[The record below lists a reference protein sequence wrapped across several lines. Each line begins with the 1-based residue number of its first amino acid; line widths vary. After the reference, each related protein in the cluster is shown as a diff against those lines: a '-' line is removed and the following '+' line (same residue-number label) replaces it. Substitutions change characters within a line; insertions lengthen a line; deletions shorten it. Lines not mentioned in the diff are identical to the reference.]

1 MSISSINYSSS
12 VLGSQIRNINQQL
25 TDLSTQLSTG
35 KLSQN
40 YSGMGTNEGF
50 AIAGRAQ
57 LSNIA
62 AYTDTMTN
70 VNVSINLANTA
81 LQSLTTIRNTV
92 QTGSANTAQDLN
104 VDGQTVA
111 QNTAA
116 AQFGSMVG
124 VLNTQSG
131 NRYLF
136 SGTAFNTPSV
146 ANAGDIING
155 TTTQAGFKTVM
166 AERQAADLGA
176 NGMGRLVLTTPQP
189 TPSSVKVSEDFAASP
204 FGLKIAAVS
213 STLTG
218 ATVSGPS
225 GSPVS
230 FSVDLNGVN
239 PKNGDKLSVQFT
251 LPDGSTEQIDL
262 TASTATPTPVGSFA
276 IDPGNPNVVPVV
288 PPDPNITATNL
299 NTALNTAIKKLAG
312 TSLVA
317 ASAITAGDNFFNTAG
332 SATANVAATGNL
344 RSYTSTTGTGSV
356 ALQDSALAIAST
368 TTSLDSSAT
377 PHLNGTILNALAN
390 APTGTTLTITGASGA
405 HTITFDPTVT
415 TVTTTAS
422 GNTTIGLAS
431 GSAAKVSDILNAIA
445 TAAGIPAANV
455 TLSAGGN
462 IQIATGTGTDVAVTG
477 GAAATALGLSS
488 VTRGSVASTPQI
500 TGSTVLSGIATT
512 GGPEVL
518 SAAFQAG
525 SAGPPAVNPDTIT
538 VNGQTLTFVASG
550 ASGPNQINIT
560 DNITTLLGKIDQI
573 TGTTKPST
581 IHGGVIT
588 INTDDPG
595 SLNITSSNSTAFAA
609 LGFTTSP
616 VTAAKAPLR
625 VGSSP
630 LGSATTL
637 VNGSATTV
645 QWYLGNDGPG
655 SPRSTAM
662 ARVDDSVT
670 VQYGAQANEDAI
682 RKELQAV
689 AVFGTFSTSPTGQ
702 YSGGQVAALSL
713 RVTQALTKQPGEQRI
728 EDIQTDIAMAQ
739 NTMKDAGTR
748 QTQAKAQLQTIIDQA
763 ESASPDQVASEIL
776 SLQNALQASYQVTSN
791 LAQLSLVKFL

>member
-12 VLGSQIRNINQQL
+12 VLGSQIRNINTQL

-50 AIAGRAQ
+50 AIASRSQ

-81 LQSLTTIRNTV
+81 LQALTTIRNTV

-104 VDGQTVA
+104 VNGQTVA

-124 VLNTQSG
+124 VLNTQAG

-136 SGTAFNTPSV
+136 SGTAVNTQPV
-146 ANAGDIING
+146 ADAGDIING
-155 TTTQAGFKTVM
+155 TTTQAGFKTVL
-166 AERQAADLGA
+166 AERQAADLGT
-176 NGMGRLVLTTPQP
+176 GTGRLVQTTL
-189 TPSSVKVSEDFAASP
+189 PSGAVQVSEDSAGSP

-218 ATVSGPS
+218 ATVTGPS

-230 FSVDLNGVN
+230 FSVDLNGTN
-239 PKNGDKLSVQFT
+239 PNNGDKLSVKFT

-276 IDPGNPNVVPVV
+276 IDASIPVNPAN
-288 PPDPNITATNL
+288 TQTSL
-299 NTALNTAIKKLAG
+299 NTTLNTAITKLAN
-312 TSLVA
+312 TALVA
-317 ASAITAGDNFFNTAG
+317 ASAVTAGDNFFNTAS
-332 SATANVAATGNL
+332 SAIGTPVNNQAAT
-344 RSYTSTTGTGSV
+344 
-356 ALQDSALAIAST
+356 
-368 TTSLDSSAT
+368 
-377 PHLNGTILNALAN
+377 P
-390 APTGTTLTITGASGA
+390 APVTGA
-405 HTITFDPTVT
+405 
-415 TVTTTAS
+415 
-422 GNTTIGLAS
+422 
-431 GSAAKVSDILNAIA
+431 
-445 TAAGIPAANV
+445 
-455 TLSAGGN
+455 
-462 IQIATGTGTDVAVTG
+462 
-477 GAAATALGLSS
+477 
-488 VTRGSVASTPQI
+488 
-500 TGSTVLSGIATT
+500 TVLSGASPSDSISP
-512 GGPEVL
+512 GFV
-518 SAAFQAG
+518 AG
-525 SAGPPAVNPDTIT
+525 DTIT
-538 VNGQTLTFVASG
+538 VNGTTLSFVSSGATGNQLNVGDSIQTLMS
-550 ASGPNQINIT
+550 
-560 DNITTLLGKIDQI
+560 KIDQI
-573 TGTTKPST
+573 TGASKPST
-581 IHGGVIT
+581 VHGGSIT
-588 INTDDPG
+588 INTDDAASLSITTSNTGALG
-595 SLNITSSNSTAFAA
+595 SLGFAST
-609 LGFTTSP
+609 P
-616 VTAAKAPLR
+616 VTATQPPLR

-630 LGSATTL
+630 ASSATTL

-645 QWYLGNDGPG
+645 KWYQGNDGPG

-689 AVFGTFSTSPTGQ
+689 AVFGTFSTSPAGQ

-713 RVTQALTKQPGEQRI
+713 RVTQALTKQPGQQRI
-728 EDIQTDIAMAQ
+728 EDIQTDLAMSQ
-739 NTMKDAGTR
+739 NTMKDASSR

-791 LAQLSLVKFL
+791 LSQLSLVKFL

>member
-62 AYTDTMTN
+62 AYTDTITN

-81 LQSLTTIRNTV
+81 LQSLTKIRNTV

-104 VDGQTVA
+104 VNGQTVA

-124 VLNTQSG
+124 VLNTQTG

-136 SGTAFNTPSV
+136 SGTAVNTQSV
-146 ANAGDIING
+146 ADAGDIING
-155 TTTQAGFKTVM
+155 TTTQAGFKAVM

-176 NGMGRLVLTTPQP
+176 TGMGRLVQTQP
-189 TPSSVKVSEDFAASP
+189 TPSSVQVSEDVAGSP
-204 FGLKIAAVS
+204 FGLKIKAVS

-218 ATVSGPS
+218 ATVTGPS

-230 FSVDLNGVN
+230 FSVDLNGTN
-239 PKNGDKLSVQFT
+239 PSNGDKLSVQFT
-251 LPDGSTEQIDL
+251 LPDGTTEQIDL
-262 TASTATPTPVGSFA
+262 TASTATPTPLGSFA
-276 IDPGNPNVVPVV
+276 IDASVPVNPN
-288 PPDPNITATNL
+288 NTAANL
-299 NTALNTAIKKLAG
+299 NTALNTAIKKLSN

-317 ASAITAGDNFFNTAG
+317 ASAVTAGDNFFNTA
-332 SATANVAATGNL
+332 
-344 RSYTSTTGTGSV
+344 
-356 ALQDSALAIAST
+356 
-368 TTSLDSSAT
+368 SSAIGT
-377 PHLNGTILNALAN
+377 PKSNQA
-390 APTGTTLTITGASGA
+390 APPAPISG
-405 HTITFDPTVT
+405 
-415 TVTTTAS
+415 
-422 GNTTIGLAS
+422 
-431 GSAAKVSDILNAIA
+431 
-445 TAAGIPAANV
+445 
-455 TLSAGGN
+455 
-462 IQIATGTGTDVAVTG
+462 
-477 GAAATALGLSS
+477 ATALSGTSPS
-488 VTRGSVASTPQI
+488 DSISPGFVA
-500 TGSTVLSGIATT
+500 G
-512 GGPEVL
+512 
-518 SAAFQAG
+518 
-525 SAGPPAVNPDTIT
+525 DTIT
-538 VNGQTLTFVASG
+538 VNGTTLTFVSSG
-550 ASGPNQINIT
+550 ATGNQLNVGDSIQ
-560 DNITTLLGKIDQI
+560 TLMSKIDQI
-573 TGTTKPST
+573 TGTSKPST
-581 IHGGVIT
+581 IHGGSIT
-588 INTDDPG
+588 INTDDAAT
-595 SLNITSSNSTAFAA
+595 LNITSSNTGA
-609 LGFTTSP
+609 LGSLGFSATP
-616 VTAAKAPLR
+616 VTATQPPLR

-630 LGSATTL
+630 ASSATTL

-645 QWYLGNDGPG
+645 KWYLGNDGPG

-670 VQYGAQANEDAI
+670 VQYGAQADEDAI
-682 RKELQAV
+682 RRQLQAI

-702 YSGGQVAALSL
+702 YSGGQVSALSL
-713 RVTQALTKQPGEQRI
+713 RVTQALTQQPGQQRI

-739 NTMKDAGTR
+739 NTMKDASTR

-763 ESASPDQVASEIL
+763 ESAPPDQVASEIL
-776 SLQNALQASYQVTSN
+776 ALQNALQASYQVTSK

>member
-12 VLGSQIRNINQQL
+12 ILGSQIRNINQQL

-62 AYTDTMTN
+62 AYTDTITN

-81 LQSLTTIRNTV
+81 LQSLTKIRSTV
-92 QTGSANTAQDLN
+92 QTGAANTAQDLN
-104 VDGQTVA
+104 VNGQTIA

-124 VLNTQSG
+124 VLNTQTG

-136 SGTAFNTPSV
+136 SGTAISAPSV

-176 NGMGRLVLTTPQP
+176 NGMGRLVQTQP
-189 TPSSVKVSEDFAASP
+189 TPSSIQVSEDAAGSP
-204 FGLKIAAVS
+204 FGLKLKAVS

-218 ATVSGPS
+218 ATITGPS

-230 FSVDLNGVN
+230 FAVDLNGVN
-239 PKNGDKLSVQFT
+239 PNNGDKLSVQFT

-262 TASTATPTPVGSFA
+262 TASTATPTPLGSFA
-276 IDPGNPNVVPVV
+276 IDASTPVNPTN
-288 PPDPNITATNL
+288 TANNL
-299 NTALNTAIKKLAG
+299 NAALNTAITKLAN

-317 ASAITAGDNFFNTAG
+317 ASAIVAGDNFFNTA
-332 SATANVAATGNL
+332 
-344 RSYTSTTGTGSV
+344 
-356 ALQDSALAIAST
+356 
-368 TTSLDSSAT
+368 SSAIGT
-377 PHLNGTILNALAN
+377 PVSNQA
-390 APTGTTLTITGASGA
+390 AP
-405 HTITFDPTVT
+405 
-415 TVTTTAS
+415 
-422 GNTTIGLAS
+422 
-431 GSAAKVSDILNAIA
+431 
-445 TAAGIPAANV
+445 PAP
-455 TLSAGGN
+455 
-462 IQIATGTGTDVAVTG
+462 VTG
-477 GAAATALGLSS
+477 ATALSGASPS
-488 VTRGSVASTPQI
+488 DSISPGFVA
-500 TGSTVLSGIATT
+500 G
-512 GGPEVL
+512 
-518 SAAFQAG
+518 
-525 SAGPPAVNPDTIT
+525 DTIT
-538 VNGQTLTFVASG
+538 VNGTTLTFVSSG
-550 ASGPNQINIT
+550 ATGNQLNLT
-560 DNITTLLGKIDQI
+560 DSIQNLLGKIDQI
-573 TGTTKPST
+573 TGTSKPST
-581 IHGGVIT
+581 VHGGSIT
-588 INTDDPG
+588 INTDDAA
-595 SLNITSSNSTAFAA
+595 SLNITSSNTGA
-609 LGFTTSP
+609 LGSLGFSATP
-616 VTAAKAPLR
+616 VTATQPPLR

-630 LGSATTL
+630 ASSATTL

-645 QWYLGNDGPG
+645 EWYLGNDGPG
-655 SPRSTAM
+655 SARSTAM

-682 RKELQAV
+682 RRQLQAI

-713 RVTQALTKQPGEQRI
+713 RTTQALTQQPGQQRI

-739 NTMKDAGTR
+739 NTMKDASTR

-763 ESASPDQVASEIL
+763 ESASPDEVASQL
-776 SLQNALQASYQVTSN
+776 LALQNALQASYQVTSN

>member
-62 AYTDTMTN
+62 AYTDTITN

-81 LQSLTTIRNTV
+81 LQSLTKIRSTV

-104 VDGQTVA
+104 VNGQTVA

-124 VLNTQSG
+124 VLNTQTG

-136 SGTAFNTPSV
+136 SGTAINTQPV

-166 AERQAADLGA
+166 AERQAADLGD
-176 NGMGRLVLTTPQP
+176 GLGRLVMSQP
-189 TPSSVKVSEDFAASP
+189 TPTSVKVAEDNATSP
-204 FGLKIAAVS
+204 FGMKISAVS

-218 ATVSGPS
+218 ATLTGPG

-230 FSVDLNGVN
+230 FSVDFGATPPND
-239 PKNGDKLSVQFT
+239 GDKFSVQFT
-251 LPDGSTEQIDL
+251 LPDGTTEQIDL
-262 TASTATPTPVGSFA
+262 TATTATPVPAGNFA
-276 IDPGNPNVVPVV
+276 IDMGTTTPPT
-288 PPDPNITATNL
+288 PPDPVKTATNF

-317 ASAITAGDNFFNTAG
+317 ASAVTAGDNFFNTVG
-332 SATANVAATGNL
+332 SATANVAAINQA
-344 RSYTSTTGTGSV
+344 TS
-356 ALQDSALAIAST
+356 
-368 TTSLDSSAT
+368 
-377 PHLNGTILNALAN
+377 
-390 APTGTTLTITGASGA
+390 APATGATKLSV
-405 HTITFDPTVT
+405 TSPT
-415 TVTTTAS
+415 
-422 GNTTIGLAS
+422 
-431 GSAAKVSDILNAIA
+431 DDAISPGF
-445 TAAGIPAANV
+445 AAG
-455 TLSAGGN
+455 
-462 IQIATGTGTDVAVTG
+462 
-477 GAAATALGLSS
+477 
-488 VTRGSVASTPQI
+488 
-500 TGSTVLSGIATT
+500 
-512 GGPEVL
+512 
-518 SAAFQAG
+518 
-525 SAGPPAVNPDTIT
+525 DTIT
-538 VNGQTLTFVASG
+538 VNGTKLTFVASG
-550 ASGPNQINIT
+550 ATGNQLNVDDSIQ
-560 DNITTLLGKIDQI
+560 TLLDKVDQI
-573 TGTTKPST
+573 TGTSKPST

-595 SLNITSSNSTAFAA
+595 SLNVSTSNSTAFTA
-609 LGFTTSP
+609 LGFTSSP

-625 VGSSP
+625 VDP
-630 LGSATTL
+630 SATTL
-637 VNGSATTV
+637 VNGSANTV
-645 QWYLGNDGPG
+645 KWYQGNDGPG

-682 RKELQAV
+682 RRQLQAI
-689 AVFGTFSTSPTGQ
+689 AVFGTFSTSPTGP

-713 RVTQALTKQPGEQRI
+713 RTTQALTQQPGQQRV

-739 NTMKDAGTR
+739 NTMKDASTR

-763 ESASPDQVASEIL
+763 ESASPEQVASQIL
-776 SLQNALQASYQVTSN
+776 ALQNALQASYQVTSN

>member
-1 MSISSINYSSS
+1 MSISSINYGSS
-12 VLGSQIRNINQQL
+12 VLGAQIRNINQQL

-50 AIAGRAQ
+50 AIAGRSQ

-92 QTGSANTAQDLN
+92 QTGSATTAQDLN
-104 VDGQTVA
+104 VNGQTVA

-136 SGTAFNTPSV
+136 SGTAFNTQPV

-155 TTTQAGFKTVM
+155 TTTQAGLKTVM
-166 AERQAADLGA
+166 AERRAADLGA
-176 NGMGRLVLTTPQP
+176 NGMGRLVQTQP
-189 TPSSVKVSEDFAASP
+189 TASSVQVSEDVAGSP

-218 ATVSGPS
+218 ATVTGPS

-239 PKNGDKLSVQFT
+239 PSNGDKLSVQFT

-262 TASTATPTPVGSFA
+262 TASSATPTPVGSFA
-276 IDPGNPNVVPVV
+276 IDASVPVNPN
-288 PPDPNITATNL
+288 NTAANL
-299 NTALNTAIKKLAG
+299 NTALNTAISKLAN

-317 ASAITAGDNFFNTAG
+317 ASAVTAGDNFFNTAS
-332 SATANVAATGNL
+332 SAAGTAVNNQAAT
-344 RSYTSTTGTGSV
+344 
-356 ALQDSALAIAST
+356 
-368 TTSLDSSAT
+368 
-377 PHLNGTILNALAN
+377 P
-390 APTGTTLTITGASGA
+390 APITGATTLSGA
-405 HTITFDPTVT
+405 SP
-415 TVTTTAS
+415 
-422 GNTTIGLAS
+422 
-431 GSAAKVSDILNAIA
+431 SDSISPGFV
-445 TAAGIPAANV
+445 AGD
-455 TLSAGGN
+455 S
-462 IQIATGTGTDVAVTG
+462 
-477 GAAATALGLSS
+477 
-488 VTRGSVASTPQI
+488 
-500 TGSTVLSGIATT
+500 
-512 GGPEVL
+512 
-518 SAAFQAG
+518 
-525 SAGPPAVNPDTIT
+525 IT
-538 VNGQTLTFVASG
+538 VNGTTLTFVASG
-550 ASGPNQINIT
+550 ATGNQLNVGDSIQ
-560 DNITTLLGKIDQI
+560 TLMSKIDAI
-573 TGTTKPST
+573 TGTSKPST
-581 IHGGVIT
+581 IHGGSIT
-588 INTDDPG
+588 IRTDDAA
-595 SLNITSSNSTAFAA
+595 SLNITSSNSGAMNS
-609 LGFTTSP
+609 LGFSSTP
-616 VTAAKAPLR
+616 VTATQPPLR

-630 LGSATTL
+630 ASSATTL
-637 VNGSATTV
+637 VNGSASTV
-645 QWYLGNDGPG
+645 KWYTGNDGPG
-655 SPRSTAM
+655 SPRSTAA

-682 RKELQAV
+682 RKQLQAV

-702 YSGGQVAALSL
+702 YAGGQVAALSL
-713 RVTQALTKQPGEQRI
+713 RTTQALTKQPGEQKI
-728 EDIQTDIAMAQ
+728 EDIQTDLAMAQ

-748 QTQAKAQLQTIIDQA
+748 QTQAKAQLQSIIDQA
-763 ESASPDQVASEIL
+763 ESASPDQVASQLL
-776 SLQNALQASYQVTSN
+776 SLQNALQASYQITSN

>member
-1 MSISSINYSSS
+1 MSINSINYSSS
-12 VLGSQIRNINQQL
+12 ILGSQIRNINQQL

-62 AYTDTMTN
+62 AYTDTITN
-70 VNVSINLANTA
+70 VNVNINLANTA

-92 QTGSANTAQDLN
+92 QTGSATSAQDLN
-104 VDGQTVA
+104 VNGQTVA

-136 SGTAFNTPSV
+136 SGTAFNTQSV

-155 TTTQAGFKTVM
+155 TTTQAGLKTVM

-176 NGMGRLVLTTPQP
+176 NGMGRLVQSTLPSGAIQVQEDSP
-189 TPSSVKVSEDFAASP
+189 TSP

-218 ATVSGPS
+218 ATITGPS

-230 FSVDLNGVN
+230 FSVNLNGVN
-239 PKNGDKLSVQFT
+239 PKNGDKFSVQFT

-276 IDPGNPNVVPVV
+276 IDASTPVNPAN
-288 PPDPNITATNL
+288 TSANL
-299 NTALNTAIKKLAG
+299 NTALNTAITKLAN

-317 ASAITAGDNFFNTAG
+317 ASAVTAGDNFFNTVG
-332 SATANVAATGNL
+332 SATANVAAPGNL
-344 RSYTSTTGTGSV
+344 LSYTSTTGTGSV
-356 ALQDSALAIAST
+356 ALQDSASAAAST
-368 TTSLDSSAT
+368 TTSLDPSAT
-377 PHLNGTILNALAN
+377 PHLNNTVLTALAN

-405 HTITFDPTVT
+405 HTITFDPTAT
-415 TVTTTAS
+415 TVTTAS

-431 GSAAKVSDILNAIA
+431 GSAAKASDILNAIA
-445 TAAGIPAANV
+445 TAAGVPSANV
-455 TLSAGGN
+455 TLSASGN

-488 VTRGSVASTPQI
+488 VTRGNVSSTPPI
-500 TGSTVLSGIATT
+500 TGSTVLSGAAIA

-518 SAAFQAG
+518 STAFQAG
-525 SAGPPAVNPDTIT
+525 SAGPPVVSPDTIT

-550 ASGPNQINIT
+550 ATGPNQINIT

-595 SLNITSSNSTAFAA
+595 SLNITSSNGAAFGA

-630 LGSATTL
+630 ASSATTL
-637 VNGSATTV
+637 VNGSANTV
-645 QWYLGNDGPG
+645 KWYTGNDGPG
-655 SPRSTAM
+655 SPRSTAV
-662 ARVDDSVT
+662 ARVDDSIT

-682 RKELQAV
+682 RKQMQAV

-702 YSGGQVAALSL
+702 YAGGQVAALSL
-713 RVTQALTKQPGEQRI
+713 RTTQALTKQPGEQRI

-739 NTMKDAGTR
+739 NTMKDASTR
-748 QTQAKAQLQTIIDQA
+748 QTQAKAQLQSIVDQA

>member
-12 VLGSQIRNINQQL
+12 VLGAQIRNINQQL

-50 AIAGRAQ
+50 AIASRAQ

-62 AYTDTMTN
+62 AYTDTITN
-70 VNVSINLANTA
+70 VNVNINLANTA

-92 QTGSANTAQDLN
+92 QTGSASTAQDLN
-104 VDGQTVA
+104 VNGQTVA

-136 SGTAFNTPSV
+136 SGTAVNTQSV
-146 ANAGDIING
+146 TDAGDIING

-176 NGMGRLVLTTPQP
+176 NGMGRLVQTQP
-189 TPSSVKVSEDFAASP
+189 TPSSVQVSEDVAGSP
-204 FGLKIAAVS
+204 FGLKIKAVS

-218 ATVSGPS
+218 ATLTGPS

-239 PKNGDKLSVQFT
+239 PNNGDKLSVQFT
-251 LPDGSTEQIDL
+251 LPDGTTEQIDL
-262 TASTATPTPVGSFA
+262 TASTATPTPAGSFA
-276 IDPGNPNVVPVV
+276 IDTTTPAN
-288 PPDPNITATNL
+288 TATNL
-299 NTALNTAIKKLAG
+299 NTALNTAILKLAN

-317 ASAITAGDNFFNTAG
+317 ASAVTAGDNFFNTA
-332 SATANVAATGNL
+332 
-344 RSYTSTTGTGSV
+344 
-356 ALQDSALAIAST
+356 
-368 TTSLDSSAT
+368 SSAIGT
-377 PHLNGTILNALAN
+377 PVNNQA
-390 APTGTTLTITGASGA
+390 AP
-405 HTITFDPTVT
+405 
-415 TVTTTAS
+415 
-422 GNTTIGLAS
+422 
-431 GSAAKVSDILNAIA
+431 
-445 TAAGIPAANV
+445 PAP
-455 TLSAGGN
+455 
-462 IQIATGTGTDVAVTG
+462 VTG
-477 GAAATALGLSS
+477 ATALSGASPS
-488 VTRGSVASTPQI
+488 DSISPGFVA
-500 TGSTVLSGIATT
+500 G
-512 GGPEVL
+512 
-518 SAAFQAG
+518 
-525 SAGPPAVNPDTIT
+525 DTIT
-538 VNGQTLTFVASG
+538 VNGTTLTFVSSG
-550 ASGPNQINIT
+550 ATGNQLNVT
-560 DNITTLLGKIDQI
+560 DSIQTLLSKIDAI
-573 TGTTKPST
+573 TGTSKPST
-581 IHGGVIT
+581 VHGGAIT
-588 INTDDPG
+588 INTDDAA
-595 SLNITSSNSTAFAA
+595 SLNITSSNTGA
-609 LGFTTSP
+609 LGSLGFSATP
-616 VTAAKAPLR
+616 VTATQPPLR

-630 LGSATTL
+630 ASSATTL
-637 VNGSATTV
+637 VNGSANTV
-645 QWYLGNDGPG
+645 KWYLGNDGPG

-682 RKELQAV
+682 RRQLQAI

-702 YSGGQVAALSL
+702 YSGGQVSALSL
-713 RVTQALTKQPGEQRI
+713 RVTQALTQQPGQQRI

-739 NTMKDAGTR
+739 NTMKDATTR
-748 QTQAKAQLQTIIDQA
+748 QTQAKAQLQSIVDQA

-776 SLQNALQASYQVTSN
+776 ALQNALQASYQVTSN

>member
-104 VDGQTVA
+104 VNGQTVA

-176 NGMGRLVLTTPQP
+176 NGMGRLVLATPQP
-189 TPSSVKVSEDFAASP
+189 TPSSVMVSEDAAASP

-218 ATVSGPS
+218 ATVTGPS

-239 PKNGDKLSVQFT
+239 PNNGDKLSVQFT

-262 TASTATPTPVGSFA
+262 TASTATPTPLGSFA
-276 IDPGNPNVVPVV
+276 IDASVPVNPN
-288 PPDPNITATNL
+288 NTATNL

-317 ASAITAGDNFFNTAG
+317 ASAITAGDNFFNTDSSAIGVAKTSQASVPISGTTALSGTSPSDSIAPGFSAG
-332 SATANVAATGNL
+332 DTLTVNGTTISFVTSGATGNQL
-344 RSYTSTTGTGSV
+344 NIGDSIQ
-356 ALQDSALAIAST
+356 ALMS
-368 TTSLDSSAT
+368 
-377 PHLNGTILNALAN
+377 
-390 APTGTTLTITGASGA
+390 
-405 HTITFDPTVT
+405 
-415 TVTTTAS
+415 
-422 GNTTIGLAS
+422 
-431 GSAAKVSDILNAIA
+431 
-445 TAAGIPAANV
+445 
-455 TLSAGGN
+455 
-462 IQIATGTGTDVAVTG
+462 
-477 GAAATALGLSS
+477 
-488 VTRGSVASTPQI
+488 
-500 TGSTVLSGIATT
+500 
-512 GGPEVL
+512 
-518 SAAFQAG
+518 
-525 SAGPPAVNPDTIT
+525 
-538 VNGQTLTFVASG
+538 
-550 ASGPNQINIT
+550 
-560 DNITTLLGKIDQI
+560 KIDAI
-573 TGTTKPST
+573 TGTSRPST
-581 IHGGVIT
+581 IHSGSIT
-588 INTDDPG
+588 INTDDAA
-595 SLNITSSNSTAFAA
+595 SLNITSSNTGALAS
-609 LGFTTSP
+609 LGFSSTP
-616 VTAAKAPLR
+616 ITATQPPLR

-630 LGSATTL
+630 ASSATTL

-645 QWYLGNDGPG
+645 KWYLGNDGPG

-713 RVTQALTKQPGEQRI
+713 RVTQALTKQPGQQRI

-739 NTMKDAGTR
+739 NTMKGASSR

-763 ESASPDQVASEIL
+763 ESAPPDQVASEIL
-776 SLQNALQASYQVTSN
+776 ALQNALQASYQVTSN
-791 LAQLSLVKFL
+791 LSQLSLVKFL

>member
-12 VLGSQIRNINQQL
+12 VLGSQIRNINMQL

-50 AIAGRAQ
+50 AIASRAQ

-62 AYTDTMTN
+62 AYTDTITN

-81 LQSLTTIRNTV
+81 LQALTTIRNTV

-104 VDGQTVA
+104 VNGQTVA

-124 VLNTQSG
+124 VLNTQAG

-136 SGTAFNTPSV
+136 SGTAVNTQPV
-146 ANAGDIING
+146 ADAGDIING
-155 TTTQAGFKTVM
+155 TTTQAGFKTVL
-166 AERQAADLGA
+166 AERQAADLGT
-176 NGMGRLVLTTPQP
+176 GTGRLVQTSL
-189 TPSSVKVSEDFAASP
+189 PSGAVQVSEDVAGSP

-218 ATVSGPS
+218 ATVTGPS

-230 FSVDLNGVN
+230 FSVNLNGTN
-239 PKNGDKLSVQFT
+239 PNNGDKLSVKFT

-276 IDPGNPNVVPVV
+276 IDASVPVN
-288 PPDPNITATNL
+288 PANTQTSL
-299 NTALNTAIKKLAG
+299 NTALNTAITKLAN
-312 TSLVA
+312 TALVA
-317 ASAITAGDNFFNTAG
+317 ASAVTAGDNFFNTA
-332 SATANVAATGNL
+332 
-344 RSYTSTTGTGSV
+344 
-356 ALQDSALAIAST
+356 
-368 TTSLDSSAT
+368 SSAI
-377 PHLNGTILNALAN
+377 GTSVNNQA
-390 APTGTTLTITGASGA
+390 AP
-405 HTITFDPTVT
+405 
-415 TVTTTAS
+415 
-422 GNTTIGLAS
+422 
-431 GSAAKVSDILNAIA
+431 
-445 TAAGIPAANV
+445 PAP
-455 TLSAGGN
+455 
-462 IQIATGTGTDVAVTG
+462 VTG
-477 GAAATALGLSS
+477 ATALSGASPS
-488 VTRGSVASTPQI
+488 DSISPGFVA
-500 TGSTVLSGIATT
+500 G
-512 GGPEVL
+512 
-518 SAAFQAG
+518 
-525 SAGPPAVNPDTIT
+525 DTIT
-538 VNGQTLTFVASG
+538 VNGTTLSFVSSGATGNQLNVGDSIQTLMS
-550 ASGPNQINIT
+550 
-560 DNITTLLGKIDQI
+560 KIDQI
-573 TGTTKPST
+573 TGTSKPST
-581 IHGGVIT
+581 VHGGSIT
-588 INTDDPG
+588 INTDDAANLSITTSNTGALG
-595 SLNITSSNSTAFAA
+595 SLGFAST
-609 LGFTTSP
+609 P
-616 VTAAKAPLR
+616 VTATQPPLR
-625 VGSSP
+625 IGSSP
-630 LGSATTL
+630 ASSATTL

-645 QWYLGNDGPG
+645 KWYQGNDGPG

-689 AVFGTFSTSPTGQ
+689 AVFGTFSTSPAGQ

-713 RVTQALTKQPGEQRI
+713 RVTQALTKQPGQQRI
-728 EDIQTDIAMAQ
+728 EDIQTDLAMSQ
-739 NTMKDAGTR
+739 NTMKDASSR

-791 LAQLSLVKFL
+791 LSQLSLVKFL

>member
-50 AIAGRAQ
+50 AIAGRSQ

-62 AYTDTMTN
+62 AYTDTITN
-70 VNVSINLANTA
+70 VNVNINLANTA

-92 QTGSANTAQDLN
+92 QTGSASTAQDLN
-104 VDGQTVA
+104 VNGQTVA

-136 SGTAFNTPSV
+136 SGTAFNTQSV

-176 NGMGRLVLTTPQP
+176 NGMGRLVQSTL
-189 TPSSVKVSEDFAASP
+189 PSGAIQVSEDVAGSP

-218 ATVSGPS
+218 ATITGPS

-230 FSVDLNGVN
+230 FSVNLNGVN
-239 PKNGDKLSVQFT
+239 PNNGDKLSVQFT

-276 IDPGNPNVVPVV
+276 IDASTPVNPAN
-288 PPDPNITATNL
+288 TAANL
-299 NTALNTAIKKLAG
+299 NTALNTAIQKLAN

-317 ASAITAGDNFFNTAG
+317 ASAVTAGDNFFNTA
-332 SATANVAATGNL
+332 
-344 RSYTSTTGTGSV
+344 
-356 ALQDSALAIAST
+356 
-368 TTSLDSSAT
+368 SSAIGT
-377 PHLNGTILNALAN
+377 PVNNQA
-390 APTGTTLTITGASGA
+390 APL
-405 HTITFDPTVT
+405 PT
-415 TVTTTAS
+415 
-422 GNTTIGLAS
+422 
-431 GSAAKVSDILNAIA
+431 
-445 TAAGIPAANV
+445 P
-455 TLSAGGN
+455 
-462 IQIATGTGTDVAVTG
+462 VTG
-477 GAAATALGLSS
+477 ATALSGASPS
-488 VTRGSVASTPQI
+488 DSISPGFVA
-500 TGSTVLSGIATT
+500 G
-512 GGPEVL
+512 
-518 SAAFQAG
+518 
-525 SAGPPAVNPDTIT
+525 DTIT
-538 VNGQTLTFVASG
+538 VNGTTLTFVNSG
-550 ASGPNQINIT
+550 ATGNQLNVGDSIQ
-560 DNITTLLGKIDQI
+560 TLMSKIDSI
-573 TGTTKPST
+573 TGTSKPST
-581 IHGGVIT
+581 VHGGSIT
-588 INTDDPG
+588 INTDDAA
-595 SLNITSSNSTAFAA
+595 SLNITTLNTGALSA
-609 LGFTTSP
+609 LGFSSTP
-616 VTAAKAPLR
+616 VTATQPPLR

-630 LGSATTL
+630 ASSATTL
-637 VNGSATTV
+637 VNGSANTV
-645 QWYLGNDGPG
+645 KWYTGNDGPG
-655 SPRSTAM
+655 SARSTAI

-682 RKELQAV
+682 RQELQAV

-702 YSGGQVAALSL
+702 YAGGQVAALSL
-713 RVTQALTKQPGEQRI
+713 RVTQALTKQPGQQRI
-728 EDIQTDIAMAQ
+728 EDIQTDLAMAQ
-739 NTMKDAGTR
+739 NTMKGATTR
-748 QTQAKAQLQTIIDQA
+748 QTQAKAQLQSIIDQA

>member
-1 MSISSINYSSS
+1 MSISSINYGSS
-12 VLGSQIRNINQQL
+12 VLGAQIRNINQQL

-50 AIAGRAQ
+50 AIASRAQ

-62 AYTDTMTN
+62 AYTDTITN
-70 VNVSINLANTA
+70 VNVNINLANTA

-92 QTGSANTAQDLN
+92 QTGSASTAQNLN
-104 VDGQTVA
+104 VNGQTVA
-111 QNTAA
+111 QTTAA

-136 SGTAFNTPSV
+136 SGTAYNTQSV
-146 ANAGDIING
+146 ANAGDIIDG
-155 TTTQAGFKTVM
+155 TTTQAGLKQVM
-166 AERQAADLGA
+166 AERQAADLGP
-176 NGMGRLVLTTPQP
+176 NGMGRLVQSTLLSGAIQ
-189 TPSSVKVSEDFAASP
+189 VQEDSQTSP

-218 ATVSGPS
+218 ATVTGPS
-225 GSPVS
+225 GSPVA
-230 FSVDLNGVN
+230 FSVNLNGVN
-239 PKNGDKLSVQFT
+239 PNNGDKLSVQFT

-276 IDPGNPNVVPVV
+276 IDPGNPNVIPPVPSN
-288 PPDPNITATNL
+288 PANTSANL

-317 ASAITAGDNFFNTAG
+317 ASAVAAGDNFFNTAG
-332 SATANVAATGNL
+332 SATANGAANGNL
-344 RSYTSTTGTGSV
+344 VSYTSMTGTGSV
-356 ALQDSALAIAST
+356 ALQDSASAVASA
-368 TTSLDSSAT
+368 TTSLDPSAT
-377 PHLNGTILNALAN
+377 PHLNGAVLAALAN
-390 APTGTTLTITGASGA
+390 APTGTTLTITGANGA
-405 HTITFDPTVT
+405 HTITFDPNVT
-415 TVTTTAS
+415 TVTPAS

-431 GSAAKVSDILNAIA
+431 GSTAKVSDILNAIA
-445 TAAGIPAANV
+445 TAAGIPSANV
-455 TLSAGGN
+455 TLSPSGN
-462 IQIATGTGTDVAVTG
+462 IQIATGAGTDVAIAG
-477 GAAATALGLSS
+477 GPAATALGLSS
-488 VTRGSVASTPQI
+488 VTRGTASSNPPI
-500 TGSTVLSGIATT
+500 TGATVLSGTATT

-518 SAAFQAG
+518 QTAFQAG

-560 DNITTLLGKIDQI
+560 DNVTTLLSKIDQL
-573 TGTTKPST
+573 TGTSKPST

-595 SLNITSSNSTAFAA
+595 SLNITSSNSTAFQA
-609 LGFTTSP
+609 LGFTSTP

-630 LGSATTL
+630 FGSATTL

-645 QWYLGNDGPG
+645 KWYTGNDGPG
-655 SPRSTAM
+655 SARSTAV

-670 VQYGAQANEDAI
+670 VQYGAQADENAI
-682 RKELQAV
+682 RKQLQAI

-702 YSGGQVAALSL
+702 YAGGQVSALSL
-713 RVTQALTKQPGEQRI
+713 RTTQALTPQPGQQKI

-739 NTMKDAGTR
+739 NTMKDSTTR
-748 QTQAKAQLQTIIDQA
+748 QTQAKAQLQTIVDQA
-763 ESASPDQVASEIL
+763 ESASPDQVAAEIL
-776 SLQNALQASYQVTSN
+776 SLQNALQASYQTTAK
-791 LAQLSLVKFL
+791 LAELSLVKFL

>member
-12 VLGSQIRNINQQL
+12 ILGSQIRNINQQL

-104 VDGQTVA
+104 VNGQTVA

-176 NGMGRLVLTTPQP
+176 NGMGRLVLATPQP
-189 TPSSVKVSEDFAASP
+189 TPSSVKVSEDAPASP

-218 ATVSGPS
+218 ATVTGPS

-239 PKNGDKLSVQFT
+239 PNNGDKLSVQFT

-276 IDPGNPNVVPVV
+276 IDASVPVNPN
-288 PPDPNITATNL
+288 NTATNL

-317 ASAITAGDNFFNTAG
+317 ASAVTAGDNFFNTAG

-344 RSYTSTTGTGSV
+344 LSYTSTTGTGSV

-377 PHLNGTILNALAN
+377 PHLNGTILTALAN

-415 TVTTTAS
+415 TVTTAS

-488 VTRGSVASTPQI
+488 VTRGSAASTPQI
-500 TGSTVLSGIATT
+500 TGSTVLSGTATT

-518 SAAFQAG
+518 SAAFQA
-525 SAGPPAVNPDTIT
+525 PDTIT

-550 ASGPNQINIT
+550 AIGPNQINVT

-702 YSGGQVAALSL
+702 YAGGQVAALSL
-713 RVTQALTKQPGEQRI
+713 RVTQALTKQPGQQRI

-763 ESASPDQVASEIL
+763 ESAPPDQVASEIL

>member
-62 AYTDTMTN
+62 AYTDTITN

-81 LQSLTTIRNTV
+81 LQSLTKIRSTV
-92 QTGSANTAQDLN
+92 QTGAANTAQDLN
-104 VDGQTVA
+104 VNGQTIA

-124 VLNTQSG
+124 VLNTQTG

-136 SGTAFNTPSV
+136 SGTAVNTQSV

-176 NGMGRLVLTTPQP
+176 NGMGRLVLATPQP
-189 TPSSVKVSEDFAASP
+189 TPSSVQVSEDVAGSP
-204 FGLKIAAVS
+204 FGLKIKAVS

-218 ATVSGPS
+218 ATVTGPS

-239 PKNGDKLSVQFT
+239 PNNGDKLSVQFT
-251 LPDGSTEQIDL
+251 LPDGTTEQIDL
-262 TASTATPTPVGSFA
+262 TASTATPTPLGSFA
-276 IDPGNPNVVPVV
+276 IDASTPVNPN
-288 PPDPNITATNL
+288 
-299 NTALNTAIKKLAG
+299 NTALNLNNALNVAITKLAN

-317 ASAITAGDNFFNTAG
+317 ASAVTAGDNFFNTA
-332 SATANVAATGNL
+332 
-344 RSYTSTTGTGSV
+344 
-356 ALQDSALAIAST
+356 
-368 TTSLDSSAT
+368 SSAIGT
-377 PHLNGTILNALAN
+377 PKTSQAGPLVPI
-390 APTGTTLTITGASGA
+390 SG
-405 HTITFDPTVT
+405 
-415 TVTTTAS
+415 
-422 GNTTIGLAS
+422 
-431 GSAAKVSDILNAIA
+431 
-445 TAAGIPAANV
+445 
-455 TLSAGGN
+455 
-462 IQIATGTGTDVAVTG
+462 
-477 GAAATALGLSS
+477 ATALSGASPTDS
-488 VTRGSVASTPQI
+488 ISPGFVA
-500 TGSTVLSGIATT
+500 G
-512 GGPEVL
+512 
-518 SAAFQAG
+518 
-525 SAGPPAVNPDTIT
+525 DTIT
-538 VNGQTLTFVASG
+538 VNGTTLTFVASG
-550 ASGPNQINIT
+550 ATGNQLNVGDSIQ
-560 DNITTLLGKIDQI
+560 TLMSKIDAI
-573 TGTTKPST
+573 TGTSKPST
-581 IHGGVIT
+581 IHGGSIT
-588 INTDDPG
+588 INTDDAA
-595 SLNITSSNSTAFAA
+595 SLNITSSNTGA
-609 LGFTTSP
+609 LGSLGFASTP
-616 VTAAKAPLR
+616 VTATQPPLR

-630 LGSATTL
+630 ASSATTL

-645 QWYLGNDGPG
+645 KWYLGNDGPG
-655 SPRSTAM
+655 SARSTAM
-662 ARVDDSVT
+662 ARVDDSVS

-682 RKELQAV
+682 RRQLQAT

-713 RVTQALTKQPGEQRI
+713 RVTQALTQQPGQQRI

-739 NTMKDAGTR
+739 NTMKDASTR

-776 SLQNALQASYQVTSN
+776 ALQNALQASYQVTSN

>member
-1 MSISSINYSSS
+1 MSISSINYGSS
-12 VLGSQIRNINQQL
+12 VLGAQIRNINQQL

-50 AIAGRAQ
+50 AIASRAQ

-92 QTGSANTAQDLN
+92 QTGSATSSQDLN
-104 VDGQTVA
+104 VNGQTVA

-136 SGTAFNTPSV
+136 SGTAYNTQSV

-155 TTTQAGFKTVM
+155 TTTQAGLKTVM

-176 NGMGRLVLTTPQP
+176 NGMGRLVQSTL
-189 TPSSVKVSEDFAASP
+189 PSGAIQVQEDSATSP

-218 ATVSGPS
+218 ATVTGPS

-230 FSVDLNGVN
+230 FSVNLNGAN

-262 TASTATPTPVGSFA
+262 TASSATPTPVGSFA
-276 IDPGNPNVVPVV
+276 IDPGNPNVIPVV
-288 PPDPNITATNL
+288 PPNPAITSSNL
-299 NTALNTAIKKLAG
+299 NAALNTAITKLAN

-317 ASAITAGDNFFNTAG
+317 ASAVAAGDNFFNTAG
-332 SATANVAATGNL
+332 SATANAAATGNL
-344 RSYTSTTGTGSV
+344 RSYTSTAGTGSV
-356 ALQDSALAIAST
+356 ALQDSALAAAST

-377 PHLNGTILNALAN
+377 PHLNGTVLNALAN

-405 HTITFDPTVT
+405 HTITFDPTVA
-415 TVTTTAS
+415 TVTTAS

-445 TAAGIPAANV
+445 TAAGIPSANV
-455 TLSAGGN
+455 TLSASGN

-488 VTRGSVASTPQI
+488 VTRGNVSSTPPI
-500 TGSTVLSGIATT
+500 TGSTVLSGTATT

-518 SAAFQAG
+518 STAFQAG

-550 ASGPNQINIT
+550 ANGPNQINIT
-560 DNITTLLGKIDQI
+560 DNVTTLLGKIDQI
-573 TGTTKPST
+573 TGTLKPST

-637 VNGSATTV
+637 VNGTATTV
-645 QWYLGNDGPG
+645 KWYTGNDGPG
-655 SPRSTAM
+655 SPRSTAV

-670 VQYGAQANEDAI
+670 VQYGAQADEDAI
-682 RKELQAV
+682 RQQLQAV
-689 AVFGTFSTSPTGQ
+689 AVYGTFSTSPTGQ
-702 YSGGQVAALSL
+702 YSGAQVAALSL
-713 RVTQALTKQPGEQRI
+713 RTTQALTPQPGQQKI
-728 EDIQTDIAMAQ
+728 EDIQTDLAMSQ
-739 NTMKDAGTR
+739 NTMKDASTR
-748 QTQAKAQLQTIIDQA
+748 QTQAKAQLQNIVDQA

-776 SLQNALQASYQVTSN
+776 SLQNALQASYQTTAN

>member
-62 AYTDTMTN
+62 AYTDTITN

-81 LQSLTTIRNTV
+81 LQSLTKIRSTV
-92 QTGSANTAQDLN
+92 QTGSASTAQDLN
-104 VDGQTVA
+104 VNGQTVA

-124 VLNTQSG
+124 VLNTQTGS
-131 NRYLF
+131 RYLF
-136 SGTAFNTPSV
+136 SGTAVNTQSV
-146 ANAGDIING
+146 ADAGDIING

-176 NGMGRLVLTTPQP
+176 NGMGRLVQTQP
-189 TPSSVKVSEDFAASP
+189 TLSSVQVAEDAAGSP
-204 FGLKIAAVS
+204 FGLKIKSVS

-218 ATVSGPS
+218 ATVTGPS

-239 PKNGDKLSVQFT
+239 PNNGDKLSVQFT
-251 LPDGSTEQIDL
+251 LPDGTTEQIDL
-262 TASTATPTPVGSFA
+262 TASTATPTPLGSFA
-276 IDPGNPNVVPVV
+276 IDASVPVNPN
-288 PPDPNITATNL
+288 NTAANL
-299 NTALNTAIKKLAG
+299 NTALNTAITKLAN

-317 ASAITAGDNFFNTAG
+317 ASAVVAGDNFFN
-332 SATANVAATGNL
+332 SA
-344 RSYTSTTGTGSV
+344 
-356 ALQDSALAIAST
+356 
-368 TTSLDSSAT
+368 SSAIGAPVNNRAT
-377 PHLNGTILNALAN
+377 PP
-390 APTGTTLTITGASGA
+390 APVSG
-405 HTITFDPTVT
+405 
-415 TVTTTAS
+415 
-422 GNTTIGLAS
+422 
-431 GSAAKVSDILNAIA
+431 
-445 TAAGIPAANV
+445 
-455 TLSAGGN
+455 
-462 IQIATGTGTDVAVTG
+462 
-477 GAAATALGLSS
+477 ATALSGASPS
-488 VTRGSVASTPQI
+488 DSISPGFVA
-500 TGSTVLSGIATT
+500 G
-512 GGPEVL
+512 
-518 SAAFQAG
+518 
-525 SAGPPAVNPDTIT
+525 DTIT
-538 VNGQTLTFVASG
+538 INGTTLTFVASG
-550 ASGPNQINIT
+550 ASGNQLNVT
-560 DNITTLLGKIDQI
+560 DSIQTLLSRIDQI
-573 TGTTKPST
+573 TGTSKPST
-581 IHGGVIT
+581 VHGGSIT
-588 INTDDPG
+588 INTDDAA
-595 SLNITSSNSTAFAA
+595 SLSITSSNMGALSS
-609 LGFTTSP
+609 LGFSSTP
-616 VTAAKAPLR
+616 VTATQPPLR

-630 LGSATTL
+630 ASSATTL
-637 VNGSATTV
+637 VNGSASTV
-645 QWYLGNDGPG
+645 KWYLGNDGPG

-662 ARVDDSVT
+662 ARVDDAVT

-682 RKELQAV
+682 RRQLQAI

-702 YSGGQVAALSL
+702 YSGGQVSALSL
-713 RVTQALTKQPGEQRI
+713 RVTQALTQQPGQQRI

-739 NTMKDAGTR
+739 NTMKDASTR

-776 SLQNALQASYQVTSN
+776 ALQNALQASYQVTSS

>member
-104 VDGQTVA
+104 VNGQTVA
-111 QNTAA
+111 QNTAS

-136 SGTAFNTPSV
+136 SGTAFNTQSV

-155 TTTQAGFKTVM
+155 TTTQAGLKTVM

-176 NGMGRLVLTTPQP
+176 NGMGRLVQTQP
-189 TPSSVKVSEDFAASP
+189 TPSSVKVSEDVAGSP

-218 ATVSGPS
+218 ATVTGPS

-239 PKNGDKLSVQFT
+239 PNNGDKLSVKFT

-276 IDPGNPNVVPVV
+276 IDASVPVNPN
-288 PPDPNITATNL
+288 NTATNL

-317 ASAITAGDNFFNTAG
+317 ASAVTAGDNFFNTAG

-405 HTITFDPTVT
+405 HTITFDPNVT
-415 TVTTTAS
+415 TVTTAS

-462 IQIATGTGTDVAVTG
+462 IQIATGTGTDVAVT
-477 GAAATALGLSS
+477 
-488 VTRGSVASTPQI
+488 
-500 TGSTVLSGIATT
+500 
-512 GGPEVL
+512 
-518 SAAFQAG
+518 
-525 SAGPPAVNPDTIT
+525 
-538 VNGQTLTFVASG
+538 
-550 ASGPNQINIT
+550 
-560 DNITTLLGKIDQI
+560 
-573 TGTTKPST
+573 
-581 IHGGVIT
+581 
-588 INTDDPG
+588 
-595 SLNITSSNSTAFAA
+595 
-609 LGFTTSP
+609 
-616 VTAAKAPLR
+616 
-625 VGSSP
+625 
-630 LGSATTL
+630 
-637 VNGSATTV
+637 
-645 QWYLGNDGPG
+645 
-655 SPRSTAM
+655 
-662 ARVDDSVT
+662 
-670 VQYGAQANEDAI
+670 
-682 RKELQAV
+682 
-689 AVFGTFSTSPTGQ
+689 
-702 YSGGQVAALSL
+702 
-713 RVTQALTKQPGEQRI
+713 
-728 EDIQTDIAMAQ
+728 
-739 NTMKDAGTR
+739 
-748 QTQAKAQLQTIIDQA
+748 
-763 ESASPDQVASEIL
+763 
-776 SLQNALQASYQVTSN
+776 
-791 LAQLSLVKFL
+791 